1 MAPEG
6 LLVSPISLQT
16 ISDAF
21 RASLYTFILS
31 RYSLAVNTVGIMGGE
46 DMEHA
51 ASGFWFKIPGR
62 KTGHGETV

>member
-1 MAPEG
+1 M
-6 LLVSPISLQT
+6 SPISLQT

-21 RASLYTFILS
+21 QASLYTFILY

-51 ASGFWFKIPGR
+51 ASGLFWFKIPDR
-62 KTGHGETV
+62 KTGHGETA